1 MDIHRPSTPAPS
13 DVPFRAA
20 EIPVSVLRFSDR
32 LRHLPLGIWAELAER
47 IGQAHADDGAPI
59 ATIELAVAR
68 HRLRQVADGMP
79 SAVTRVR
86 GRILEMVSCAEGF
99 FRPEVLLRMKK
110 VALTAALALA
120 ARPYLA
126 PEEFNRLYEP
136 FAAVIPLEDLGVAP
150 AAAFEGDRPV
160 LS

>member
-20 EIPVSVLRFSDR
+20 EIPVSVQRFSER

-47 IGQAHADDGAPI
+47 FDQGYTDDGMPNAMETV
-59 ATIELAVAR
+59 AAR
-68 HRLRQVADGMP
+68 HRLREIVDRMPNAVA
-79 SAVTRVR
+79 RVR
-86 GRILEMVSCAEGF
+86 SRVIGLVSCAEGF
-99 FRPEVLLRMKK
+99 FRPEVLMRMKK

-126 PEEFNRLYEP
+126 PEEFERLYAP
-136 FAAVIPLEDLGVAP
+136 FAAVIPLEDLVLAP
-150 AAAFEGDRPV
+150 AASVDGERSV
-160 LS
+160 VS